1 MYVFSFL
8 NYILSLF
15 RKGECCIDYTIEGD
29 QCIGIVFKTI
39 YITVINFF
47 IDNFSIKYFIF
58 KVCPNGTHGKHCS
71 KLCRDGLYGEKC
83 KKKCPSGCNKTCD
96 KVSGS
101 CSGHGLGNNTP
112 FAIPDLYCNALSY

>member
-1 MYVFSFL
+1 MYVFSFS

-47 IDNFSIKYFIF
+47 IDNFSIKYFYF
-58 KVCPNGTHGKHCS
+58 S
-71 KLCRDGLYGEKC
+71 KYVQMEHMANIVQNSVEMGCTEK
-83 KKKCPSGCNKTCD
+83 SVRRN
-96 KVSGS
+96 V
-101 CSGHGLGNNTP
+101 H
-112 FAIPDLYCNALSY
+112 PDVTKPVIKYLDPAQAMV